1 MTEYV
6 LSHATGKDIIL
17 VYDGPH
23 GISQRT
29 IRICDV
35 NDSLLRGVED
45 GKMKSFRRDRV
56 LAASWDAHASDKTG
70 INHGRYKI

>member
-6 LSHATGKDIIL
+6 LSHAAGKDIIL

-23 GISQRT
+23 GISQRI
-29 IRICDV
+29 IRIRDV
-35 NDSLLRGVED
+35 NEHLLRGVED

-56 LAASWDAHASDKTG
+56 LAASWLH
-70 INHGRYKI
+70 

>member
-29 IRICDV
+29 IRIWDV
-35 NDSLLRGVED
+35 NDDLLRGVED

-56 LAASWDAHASDKTG
+56 LAAVSVTTRLSV
-70 INHGRYKI
+70 R